1 MRLDKVFL
9 NAGTRP
15 GTETYRPSYQ
25 VLNDENGYPYRFTV
39 KFITKDIDEV
49 AWHAHSGVK
58 IEKGAAECT
67 SHLLSIF

>member
-25 VLNDENGYPYRFTV
+25 VLNDENGYPYRLV
-39 KFITKDIDEV
+39 KFRAKDIDEV
-49 AWHAHSGVK
+49 AWHAQCGK
-58 IEKGAAECT
+58 N
-67 SHLLSIF
+67 